1 MTGPAQGSTRVLTI
15 PNLVS
20 FARLAG
26 VPLFLYLV
34 LGPHEDGWAVVVLAI
49 GGTSDWVDG
58 FLARRLNQ
66 TSRLGE
72 LLDPL
77 ADRLYIVAT
86 VVALTIREVIPL
98 WFTLALLARELLLG
112 VCLLVLR
119 RYGYGP
125 PPVHYVGKSA
135 TFILLLAL
143 PILLLLKVSPR
154 HRVLDLPEWLEPRVV
169 GACPVLDRG
178 AVLCGA
184 SRRGRPSGPT
194 GSGRAGVGVK
204 RGSADPAVPPMP
216 ADDGQRFRPNFLL
229 ELFTDPLDPGYADAA
244 AARATS
250 GPKPAWRRACAFG
263 LRTLALVLVGFV
275 LAVAYREAIAA
286 EPERSRAHAGL
297 VEEAKTSQ
305 ARTDALQAQSDQ
317 LRREVTAAEQAALG
331 GSAEELRR
339 VRELEAAAGLAAVT
353 GPGVVVRLDRR
364 ARPDRSEH
372 RPAQHGAGEPGS
384 RCGPAECGQRAVGR
398 GC

>member
-1 MTGPAQGSTRVLTI
+1 VAGQPAQGSARVLTI

-34 LGPHEDGWAVVVLAI
+34 LGPHEDGWAVVVLAV

-86 VVALTIREVIPL
+86 VIALTIRDVLPL

-143 PILLLLKVSPR
+143 PILLLAKVSPGTEGWAYPVGWSLAWWGL
-154 HRVLDLPEWLEPRVV
+154 VLYWIAALFYVIQLVGVV
-169 GACPVLDRG
+169 RT
-178 AVLCGA
+178 
-184 SRRGRPSGPT
+184 GRPAP
-194 GSGRAGVGVK
+194 AGQA
-204 RGSADPAVPPMP
+204 SA
-216 ADDGQRFRPNFLL
+216 
-229 ELFTDPLDPGYADAA
+229 
-244 AARATS
+244 
-250 GPKPAWRRACAFG
+250 
-263 LRTLALVLVGFV
+263 
-275 LAVAYREAIAA
+275 
-286 EPERSRAHAGL
+286 
-297 VEEAKTSQ
+297 
-305 ARTDALQAQSDQ
+305 
-317 LRREVTAAEQAALG
+317 
-331 GSAEELRR
+331 
-339 VRELEAAAGLAAVT
+339 
-353 GPGVVVRLDRR
+353 
-364 ARPDRSEH
+364 
-372 RPAQHGAGEPGS
+372 
-384 RCGPAECGQRAVGR
+384 
-398 GC
+398 